1 MINISIGPPPFLINS
16 PHQSSPFVIFFSSSF
31 FFSSNLAAPCGL
43 WDLSSLTRYHTQT
56 LAMEV
61 LRPNHWTSR
70 ECPLFATTD
79 DPTLTHHNH
88 LKAMVF
94 TPGGGHSVGLD
105 ECMTTRIH
113 HNIQSIFTAPK
124 SSALYLFISS
134 QSLNPWQ
141 PRTFHWLFHN
151 VAFQCQ
157 VFILGLH

>member
-1 MINISIGPPPFLINS
+1 MINRSIGPPPFLINS

-105 ECMTTRIH
+105 ESIMASIH
-113 HNIQSIFTAPK
+113 HYNIMHSIFTALKAFPFH
-124 SSALYLFISS
+124 LFLPSNS
-134 QSLNPWQ
+134 WQ
-141 PRTFHWLFHN
+141 H
-151 VAFQCQ
+151 
-157 VFILGLH
+157 